1 MQGMGSGQGFWSLL
15 SREEREALSAVGQLR
30 VFQAGATMCSEGE
43 PTTHVFILVTGWVKV
58 LAVTSDGRELM
69 LALRGQGDI
78 VGEIAGATTGH
89 RNATVKAVDAVRALI
104 VRYDRFGSFL
114 DSHSGAD
121 RAYRQVVTLRWNDAA
136 TTLRSRAL
144 TTGGQRV
151 ALLLLEL
158 ADRYGSVANGAIPL
172 SQEELASLAGTSR
185 ATVTRAFGNWR
196 RRGLVRTGQ
205 RRITILDQAGLRK
218 IAGRPT

>member
-1 MQGMGSGQGFWSLL
+1 MQGMGFGQGFWSLL
-15 SREEREALSAVGQLR
+15 SHEEQGALTAIGRIS
-30 VFQAGATMCSEGE
+30 VFPPGVTMCLEGE
-43 PTTHVFILVTGWVKV
+43 PTTHVFVLVSGWVKV

-89 RNATVKAVDAVRALI
+89 RNATVKAVDAVHALI

-114 DSHSGAD
+114 DSYPGAG
-121 RAYRQVVTLRWNDAA
+121 RAYRQVMTLRWNDTA

-144 TTGGQRV
+144 TTGAQRL

-158 ADRYGSVANGAIPL
+158 AARYEDVANGAMPL

-196 RRGLVRTGQ
+196 KRGLIRTGP
-205 RRITILDQAGLRK
+205 RRITIVDLPGLRK
-218 IAGRPT
+218 VAGQPH